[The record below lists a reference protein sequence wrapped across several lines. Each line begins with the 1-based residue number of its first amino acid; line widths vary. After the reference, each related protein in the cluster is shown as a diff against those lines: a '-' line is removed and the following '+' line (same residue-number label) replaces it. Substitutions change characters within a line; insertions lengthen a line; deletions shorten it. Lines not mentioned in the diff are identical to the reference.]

1 MPGKR
6 NNRCLRGSCC
16 KRVYDR
22 SRHKFVVDKFV
33 DPPRVL
39 GISGS
44 PRRFGNTD
52 SLLNSALK
60 GALSEGAFVEKIFL
74 NDLVFKPCQACGK
87 CHRTGI
93 CGIRRDDMAV
103 IYKMIERADA
113 VIVASP
119 IYFGT
124 VTAQLKAMIDRFH
137 GVWIAKNVL
146 KLRRGDKKRRKGYF
160 LSAAGASG
168 KKYFV
173 DARKIVRNFFATIDV
188 GYSGELFCGS
198 LDEKGSV
205 ASNKNIMKKAFILG
219 KASAH

>member
-33 DPPRVL
+33 DPPRVI

-44 PRRFGNTD
+44 PRRSGNTD
-52 SLLNSALK
+52 SLLNRALD
-60 GALSEGAFVEKIFL
+60 GASSEGAFVEKVFL

-87 CHRTGI
+87 CHGKGI
-93 CGIRRDDMAV
+93 CGVRDDMAG
-103 IYKMIERADA
+103 IYRKIERSSA
-113 VIVASP
+113 VIIASP

-137 GVWIAKNVL
+137 GVWVAKNVL
-146 KLRRGDKKRRKGYF
+146 KLRRGDRRRRKGYF

-168 KKYFV
+168 KKYFA
-173 DARKIVRNFFATIDV
+173 DARKVVKNFFATVDID
-188 GYSGELFCGS
+188 YAGELFCGG
-198 LDEKGSV
+198 LDEKGGV
-205 ASNKNIMKKAFILG
+205 LGDEKIMKKAFMLG
-219 KASAH
+219 KASAK

>member
-6 NNRCLRGSCC
+6 DNRTIALR
-16 KRVYDR
+16 VI
-22 SRHKFVVDKFV
+22 
-33 DPPRVL
+33 

-44 PRRFGNTD
+44 PRKSGNTD
-52 SLLNSALK
+52 SLLDRALE
-60 GALSEGAFVEKIFL
+60 GALSEGSFVEKIFL
-74 NDLVFKPCQACGK
+74 NDLSFKPCQACGK
-87 CHRTGI
+87 CHGKGI
-93 CGIRRDDMAV
+93 CGVRDDMAG
-103 IYKMIERADA
+103 IYKKIKLADV

-137 GVWIAKNVL
+137 GVWVAKNVL
-146 KLRRGDKKRRKGYF
+146 RLRRGDKKRRKGYF

-173 DARKIVRNFFATIDV
+173 DARKIVRNFFATADIS
-188 GYSGELFCGS
+188 YAGELFCGS

-205 ASNKNIMKKAFILG
+205 ASNKNIMKKAFLLG
-219 KASAH
+219 KVSVR

>member
-1 MPGKR
+1 VPGKR
-6 NNRCLRGSCC
+6 NNSTIALR
-16 KRVYDR
+16 VI
-22 SRHKFVVDKFV
+22 
-33 DPPRVL
+33 

-44 PRRFGNTD
+44 PRRSGNTD
-52 SLLNSALK
+52 SLLDKALE
-60 GALSEGAFVEKIFL
+60 GALAGGAFVEKIFL

-87 CHRTGI
+87 CHGKGA
-93 CGIRRDDMAV
+93 CGVRDDMAG
-103 IYKMIERADA
+103 IYKKIERADA

-137 GVWIAKNVL
+137 GVWVAKNVL
-146 KLRRGDKKRRKGYF
+146 KLRRRDKKRRKGYF

-173 DARKIVRNFFATIDV
+173 DARKIVRNFFATTDV
-188 GYSGELFCGS
+188 EYSGELFCGGLDNKGGILS
-198 LDEKGSV
+198 DEK
-205 ASNKNIMKKAFILG
+205 AMKKALMIG